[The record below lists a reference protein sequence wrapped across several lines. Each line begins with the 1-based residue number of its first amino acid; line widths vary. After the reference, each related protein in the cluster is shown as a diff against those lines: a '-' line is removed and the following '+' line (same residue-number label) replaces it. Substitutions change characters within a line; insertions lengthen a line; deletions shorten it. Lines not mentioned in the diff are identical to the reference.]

1 MKLRITLSAIAAA
14 VLVGCVS
21 TSNTSNDIQAAYNSI
36 NETQLAEH
44 IKTLASDEFEGRAP
58 SSKGEEL
65 TLAYLTK
72 HFKALG
78 YEPGNGDSFFQ
89 EVPLVSIEADSDM
102 ELVIGGKAYQYKK
115 EMVMGTG
122 RISELE
128 SINNSEMVFVGYG
141 VNAPEYGWNDYEGLD
156 VKGKTVVMLVNDPGF
171 ATKDPSMFTG
181 EAMTYYGRW
190 TYKYEEASRQGAAGA
205 IIIHETAPASYPWS
219 VVENSWSGEQFG
231 FQKENKNMDRVAV
244 EGWVT
249 VDVAKELFE
258 KAGLNFEDAKKK
270 AAQGAY
276 HVDMGDLT
284 ASVTVKSKIKTSTS
298 YNFIATLPGSKKP
311 EEHIVYSAHWDH
323 LGIDKN
329 RKGDQIYNGAH
340 DNATGT
346 GGMIE
351 VAEAFAKLPTRPDR
365 SITFLAVT
373 AEEQGLLGSKFYANT
388 PVIPAKQTVANINM
402 DSLNL
407 LGKVK
412 DISVVGIGKSSLD
425 EMLADA
431 ATAQGRV
438 VSGDP
443 RPASGGYYRSDHFAF
458 ANMGVPAMYAGGGT
472 EALDE
477 ATANY
482 RKKMSL
488 VLRGC
493 YHQPCD
499 RYRDEWDLS
508 GAVQDLQLFFQVG
521 YDVSQ
526 QADWPTWKAGAEFKR
541 K

>member
-1 MKLRITLSAIAAA
+1 M
-14 VLVGCVS
+14 
-21 TSNTSNDIQAAYNSI
+21 
-36 NETQLAEH
+36 
-44 IKTLASDEFEGRAP
+44 
-58 SSKGEEL
+58 
-65 TLAYLTK
+65 
-72 HFKALG
+72 
-78 YEPGNGDSFFQ
+78 
-89 EVPLVSIEADSDM
+89 
-102 ELVIGGKAYQYKK
+102 VI
-115 EMVMGTG
+115 GTG

-128 SINNSEMVFVGYG
+128 SITNSEMVFVGYG

-249 VDVAKELFE
+249 VDVAKELFD

-276 HVDMGDLT
+276 HVDMGDLS

-311 EEHIVYSAHWDH
+311 DEHIVYSAHWDH